1 MGGNRLE
8 AFLPEPEPKLLRRDV
23 CHTVLHF
30 RVQPRL
36 FTDSY
41 SRAVN
46 ARAIPTVRVL
56 RSRQPRVPTSSGSVA
71 IHVADVGHCRPS
83 VARPRHSLIRGD
95 VSGPHSCGPCNSTR
109 NLACAH
115 GASRFRLGGL
125 RLVTRSRLQ
134 SLKLAQ
140 PESESG
146 AAKRQVSK
154 CTDLGWSTCAQAPY
168 GRRTTSMN
176 GGRCAG
182 SACVLLLVRQHQ
194 TPTPRFQLQ

>member
-1 MGGNRLE
+1 MGGNRLD

-56 RSRQPRVPTSSGSVA
+56 SSVSLVRVPWRS

-109 NLACAH
+109 NLACAPCVTRTW
-115 GASRFRLGGL
+115 SFSLPTRR
-125 RLVTRSRLQ
+125 TRSRLQ

-168 GRRTTSMN
+168 GRRSRTDN

-182 SACVLLLVRQHQ
+182 SECVRQHQ
-194 TPTPRFQLQ
+194 TSTST

>member
-1 MGGNRLE
+1 MGSNQFG

-56 RSRQPRVPTSSGSVA
+56 GQSASGTSSGPVA

-83 VARPRHSLIRGD
+83 VARPRKSRIRGG
-95 VSGPHSCGPCNSTR
+95 VSGPQSCGSCNATR
-109 NLACAH
+109 NLACAPCVTRTW
-115 GASRFRLGGL
+115 SFSLPTRR
-125 RLVTRSRLQ
+125 TRSRLQ

-154 CTDLGWSTCAQAPY
+154 CTDLGWSTCAQAPS
-168 GRRTTSMN
+168 GRRTTAAAV
-176 GGRCAG
+176 AG
-182 SACVLLLVRQHQ
+182 SACVLLLVLVRQHQ
-194 TPTPRFQLQ
+194 TPTST

>member
-1 MGGNRLE
+1 MGSNQFG

-56 RSRQPRVPTSSGSVA
+56 SSGTSSGSGDPRRGRRPLSTERGESASGTSSGSVA

-83 VARPRHSLIRGD
+83 VARPRDSLIRGD
-95 VSGPHSCGPCNSTR
+95 VSGPRSCGPCNSTR

-115 GASRFRLGGL
+115 GASRFRLGVRLGGL
-125 RLVTRSRLQ
+125 GVAF
-134 SLKLAQ
+134 K
-140 PESESG
+140 
-146 AAKRQVSK
+146 V
-154 CTDLGWSTCAQAPY
+154 
-168 GRRTTSMN
+168 
-176 GGRCAG
+176 
-182 SACVLLLVRQHQ
+182 
-194 TPTPRFQLQ
+194 